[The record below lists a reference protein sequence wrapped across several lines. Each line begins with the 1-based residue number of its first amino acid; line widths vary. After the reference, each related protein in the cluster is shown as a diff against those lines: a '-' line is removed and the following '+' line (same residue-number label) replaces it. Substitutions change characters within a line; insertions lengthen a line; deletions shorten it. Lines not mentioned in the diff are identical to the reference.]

1 MNSSRLIKTAGVLDT
16 VAKVAGGIAR
26 VCAIICIVFAV
37 LVVVFGERM
46 FVEGSLTLDLDFV
59 KVHLA
64 EECQTVTGMI
74 KLYACVG
81 LIAGSVLLY
90 MMYYISSL
98 LRRVFAP
105 MKEGRPFDSAAP
117 ANIRRIAWAA
127 LISGGIVQLL
137 GIVERVII
145 TKAYPMDAVFA
156 SDAVEKLEYVFT
168 VDFGFVA
175 VFCVLMLLSYIFT
188 YGQAL
193 QRESDETL

>member
-74 KLYACVG
+74 KLYAYVG